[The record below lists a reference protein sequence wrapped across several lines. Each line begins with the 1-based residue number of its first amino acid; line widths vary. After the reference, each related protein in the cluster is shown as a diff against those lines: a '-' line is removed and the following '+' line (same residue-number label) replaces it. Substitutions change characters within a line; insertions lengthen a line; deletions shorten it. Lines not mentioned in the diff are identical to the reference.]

1 MKHLCGAISGFILI
15 MVIQFAV
22 CSNVVAQNV
31 AWSRTYGG
39 LRNDGA
45 FAVIQTRDGGI
56 VTAGFS
62 SSFSGNNID
71 DIYLLKTDMQGNQI
85 WSRTY
90 GGGLQEIATD
100 IKQTSDGGFIV
111 SGYKQISNV
120 NDPFLMKTD
129 SAGNVI
135 WERTYDYGLGMD
147 DRAHAVCQTADG
159 GYIFAGQTRIVD
171 QFPHY
176 EMYLVRTDPA
186 GNPLWMRIYGY
197 TPGTGNDV
205 GLTVIQLSDGGFVAG
220 GFTQSSIW
228 SSYVQRLT
236 PAGDVM
242 WTKVRPNDYQ
252 SECYNV
258 IATLDGNLMITGTS
272 VSFTTDTDVLI
283 EKLDMNGNSLWEK
296 IYGGVDAETGQSIK
310 ELASGGYVLS
320 GMAAT
325 QSTSW
330 DMYVMQVNASGD
342 SVWSRKLGG
351 SSDDRGWAVET
362 TGDGHLLSAGW
373 VYSFGAGGG
382 DLFLAKMSLQG
393 ISAISDPSAS
403 VNTFELHQNY
413 PNPFNPSTSI
423 RFEIISRGFVDLSVF
438 NSEGR
443 KVDQLMSEVKSPGN
457 YEIKFNA
464 EGLPGG
470 VYFCRLTSG
479 SNTVTRKMLLIK

>member
-1 MKHLCGAISGFILI
+1 MKHIYGAIQGCILLLL
-15 MVIQFAV
+15 IQFAV
-22 CSNVVAQNV
+22 SSYSLAQNV

-45 FAVIQTRDGGI
+45 FAVAQTRDGGI
-56 VTAGFS
+56 ITAGFS

-71 DIYLLKTDMQGNQI
+71 DVYLLKTDMQGNQI

-111 SGYKQISNV
+111 SGYKQVSTV
-120 NDPFLMKTD
+120 YDPFLMKTD
-129 SAGNVI
+129 STGI
-135 WERTYDYGLGMD
+135 ILWERTYDYGLGLD
-147 DRAHAVCQTADG
+147 DRAHAVCQTSDG

-176 EMYLVRTDPA
+176 EMYAVRTDPS
-186 GNPLWMRIYGY
+186 GNILWMRIYGY
-197 TPGTGNDV
+197 TQGSGNDV
-205 GLTVIQLSDGGFVAG
+205 GLSVIQLSDGGFVLG

-228 SSYVQRLT
+228 SSYVIRLT
-236 PAGDVM
+236 PAGDVV

-252 SECYNV
+252 SECYNL
-258 IATLDGNLMITGTS
+258 IATLDGNLLITGTS
-272 VSFTTDTDVLI
+272 VSFATDTDVLI
-283 EKLDMNGNSLWEK
+283 EKLDMNGSSLWEK
-296 IYGGVDAETGQSIK
+296 IYGGVDAETGQSVR
-310 ELASGGYVLS
+310 ELATGGYVLS

-330 DMYVMQVNASGD
+330 DMYVMQVNATGD

-362 TGDGHLLSAGW
+362 TSDGHLLSAGW

-382 DLFLAKMSLQG
+382 DLYLAKMSLQS
-393 ISAISDPSAS
+393 ISAVNDPAVSLNA
-403 VNTFELHQNY
+403 FELYQNY
-413 PNPFNPSTSI
+413 PNPFNPSTNI
-423 RFEIISRGFVDLSVF
+423 RYEIISRGFVNLSVF

-443 KVDQLMSEVKSPGN
+443 EVEQLISEVKSPGA

-479 SNTVTRKMLLIK
+479 SNSVTRKMLLIK